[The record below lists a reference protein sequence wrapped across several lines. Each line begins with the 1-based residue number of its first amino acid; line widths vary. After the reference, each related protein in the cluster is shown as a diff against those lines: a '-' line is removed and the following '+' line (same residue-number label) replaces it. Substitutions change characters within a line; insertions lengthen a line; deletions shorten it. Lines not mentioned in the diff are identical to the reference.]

1 MKSIVCR
8 VRYVKRVS
16 WNLQPYYAGF
26 HTGALEYPPP
36 PQDFEIQ
43 YDVIIIIMYTRAMN
57 KQINS
62 INGYSCVQAQV
73 KVQFYDFSA

>member
-1 MKSIVCR
+1 MSCEICQ
-8 VRYVKRVS
+8 RVS
-16 WNLQPYYAGF
+16 WNLQPYLMQGF
-26 HTGALEYPPP
+26 IQGPWNIPPP

-57 KQINS
+57 QQINS